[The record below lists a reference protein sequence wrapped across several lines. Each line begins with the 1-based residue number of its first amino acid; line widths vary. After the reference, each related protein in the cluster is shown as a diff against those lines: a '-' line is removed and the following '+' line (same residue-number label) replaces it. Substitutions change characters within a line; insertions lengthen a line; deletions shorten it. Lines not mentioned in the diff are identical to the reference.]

1 MHRMLGLLINKP
13 CLLQSLAFQT
23 ALRLTQ
29 KPRVA
34 RIVLFSNSLVHLNS
48 SEDLFPLNRFNSL
61 LDFSVE
67 HDWCAVVKKLLNL
80 LLDGAVHTGDHLSLS
95 LALSELGLLHKA
107 VRRNSRKLVELLL
120 RYVPESTPDKLGPE
134 DKELVDRKNQVFLFR
149 PDAAG
154 PAGLTPLHI
163 AAGKDGS
170 EDVLDALTNDPCM
183 VGVEAWK
190 TARDSTGSTPEDY
203 ARLRGHYT
211 YIHLVQKKIN
221 KRQVGS
227 HVVVD
232 IPNNLTRFNANEKQ
246 DELLSTSFE
255 IGKAEVKSVQKL
267 CKLCDLKLSCRTAAG
282 RSLVYKPAMLS
293 MVAVAAVCVCVALLF
308 KSSPEVLYIF
318 RPFRWESL
326 EFGTS

>member
-1 MHRMLGLLINKP
+1 M
-13 CLLQSLAFQT
+13 
-23 ALRLTQ
+23 
-29 KPRVA
+29 
-34 RIVLFSNSLVHLNS
+34 
-48 SEDLFPLNRFNSL
+48 
-61 LDFSVE
+61 
-67 HDWCAVVKKLLNL
+67 
-80 LLDGAVHTGDHLSLS
+80 
-95 LALSELGLLHKA
+95 
-107 VRRNSRKLVELLL
+107 
-120 RYVPESTPDKLGPE
+120 
-134 DKELVDRKNQVFLFR
+134 
-149 PDAAG
+149 
-154 PAGLTPLHI
+154 
-163 AAGKDGS
+163 
-170 EDVLDALTNDPCM
+170 
-183 VGVEAWK
+183 GVEAWK

-255 IGKAEVKSVQKL
+255 IGKAEVKSVQKH